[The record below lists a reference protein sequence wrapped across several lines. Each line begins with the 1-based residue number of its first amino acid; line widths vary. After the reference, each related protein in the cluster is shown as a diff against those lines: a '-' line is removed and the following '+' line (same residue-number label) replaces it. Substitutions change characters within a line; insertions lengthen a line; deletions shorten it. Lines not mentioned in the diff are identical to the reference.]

1 MKFVLY
7 ATLLL
12 CLYSLGFAETPYITV
27 TGESEEQLEPQY
39 ARISGQLKTVHPS
52 MEKSHSRLIKKIKLL
67 NKHLLDAGISGND
80 LEKSN
85 VRQGVTREWKKK
97 ERVISG
103 YFSSVQ
109 VDITVS
115 NLNDLQKVYK
125 ALSKIEDFSITNT
138 QYRRFDLEE
147 QQIKQAEKALK
158 KAKTKAF
165 RMARTLGSSIGSPL
179 RISETGTH
187 QPRPMI
193 KTMSALHADVGARQE
208 DFSGYL
214 IVRSVVQVDFLLK

>member
-1 MKFVLY
+1 MKFILY
-7 ATLLL
+7 TALLL
-12 CLYSLGFAETPYITV
+12 CMFSLSFAESPYISV
-27 TGESEEQLEPQY
+27 SGESEEQLEPQY
-39 ARISGQLKTVHPS
+39 AKISGQIKTVHPS
-52 MEKSHSRLIKKIKLL
+52 MEKSHSRLIKRIKLL

-85 VRQGVTREWKKK
+85 VRQGVTHEWKKK
-97 ERVISG
+97 ERIVTG

-125 ALSKIEDFSITNT
+125 ALSKLQEFSITNT

-165 RMARTLGSSIGSPL
+165 RMARTLGASLGSPQ

-187 QPRPMI
+187 RPRPMV
-193 KTMSALHADVGARQE
+193 KSMSALHADVGAHQE